1 MEENKSKEIRTT
13 MNLVPFLIIC
23 PLTFLAGLVDSIAGG
38 GGLISLPAFLLSGL
52 PAHIA
57 IGSNKLSSAIG
68 TTVSTTRYC
77 KNGYFHKKLALP
89 TILAA
94 LAGSAIG
101 ARLVLFT
108 SDAVLKKMM
117 LVALPIV
124 AICVLTDKKKV
135 EETFSSPEGKTFF
148 FLVLGAFI
156 IGMYDGFYGPGTGT
170 FLFLILT
177 RIGHM
182 DAKTASGNVK
192 LINLSSNIAALS
204 TFLINGNVH
213 IIYGLAGAVFCLTGH
228 YIGSG
233 LVMKNGMKVIRPIVI
248 VVLILLFIKLLS
260 GQ

>member
-1 MEENKSKEIRTT
+1 
-13 MNLVPFLIIC
+13 MNIIPFLIIC

-57 IGSNKLSSAIG
+57 IGSNKLSSSIG
-68 TTVSTTRYC
+68 TTVSTARYC
-77 KNGYFHKKLALP
+77 KNGYFNKKIVP
-89 TILAA
+89 FSILAA
-94 LAGSAIG
+94 LAGSFIG

-124 AICVLTDKKKV
+124 AFCVLTDKTSTENTSV
-135 EETFSSPEGKTFF
+135 EPEGKTA
-148 FLVLGAFI
+148 LIIYIGAFV
-156 IGMYDGFYGPGTGT
+156 IGIYDGFYGPGTGT

-177 RIGHM
+177 RLAHM

-192 LINLSSNIAALS
+192 LINLSSNLAAIS
-204 TFLINGNVH
+204 TFLINGNVN
-213 IIYGLAGAVFCLTGH
+213 IVYGLAGALFCLTGH

-233 LVMKNGMKVIRPIVI
+233 LVMKNGIKIIRPIVI
-248 VVLILLFIKLLS
+248 FVLILLFIKLLS
-260 GQ
+260 GN

>member
-1 MEENKSKEIRTT
+1 
-13 MNLVPFLIIC
+13 MNIIPFLIIC

-38 GGLISLPAFLLSGL
+38 GGLISLPAFLLAGL

-57 IGSNKLSSAIG
+57 IGSNKLSSSIG

-77 KNGYFHKKLALP
+77 KNGFFNKKIAIP

-94 LAGSAIG
+94 LLGSFIG

-108 SDAVLKKMM
+108 SDVVLKRMM

-124 AICVLTDKKKV
+124 AFAVLTDKKTTD
-135 EETFSSPEGKTFF
+135 ENGITPEGNLLLIIILGS
-148 FLVLGAFI
+148 FL
-156 IGMYDGFYGPGTGT
+156 IGLYDGFYGPGTGT
-170 FLFLILT
+170 FLFLLLT
-177 RIGHM
+177 RIGKM

-192 LINLSSNIAALS
+192 LINLSSNIAAIS

-213 IIYGLAGAVFCLTGH
+213 IAYGLAGALFCLTGH

-233 LVMKNGMKVIRPIVI
+233 LVMKNGIKIIRPIVI
-248 VVLILLFIKLLS
+248 FVLILLFIKLLS
-260 GQ
+260 GN